1 MPRHLPSFWRKG
13 DTLGARI
20 AIVPSLVALN
30 LAAEDSSDAIR
41 QLGSRLVEGGFAGKR
56 YIDAVLSREAVYP
69 TGLEFPSCG
78 VALPHGEPVDV
89 KDAALAIARC
99 TPEVPFGCMDD
110 SPKTT
115 PVRLV
120 ALLAVSAPEE
130 HLDVIGHLIGAFSN
144 ATLCGKLLELE
155 DPSEVAAVLDK
166 AVNGEAKR

>member
-1 MPRHLPSFWRKG
+1 M
-13 DTLGARI
+13 GARI
-20 AIVPSLVALN
+20 AIAPSLVALD
-30 LAAEDSSDAIR
+30 LAAEDSSDVIR

-56 YIDAVLSREAVYP
+56 YIDAVLAREATYP

-89 KDAALAIARC
+89 KDSALAIARC

-110 SPKTT
+110 SSRSI
-115 PVRLV
+115 PVRII

-130 HLDVIGHLIGAFSN
+130 HLDVIGRLIGVFSD
-144 ATLCGKLLELE
+144 AELCKKLLEAKSPDE
-155 DPSEVAAVLDK
+155 AAAILDK